1 MMLDSIKIDFVG
13 RSMGVSGLRRARVCV
28 MFHFNLDVRKM
39 FYSHLVKPKR
49 ITEYHNVFF
58 FVEIRKL
65 AGGRENTRLYL
76 SAHIP
81 RLIMIR

>member
-49 ITEYHNVFF
+49 ITEYHNVCFF
-58 FVEIRKL
+58 SWRLGNWL
-65 AGGRENTRLYL
+65 AAERILASIYRRTFLG
-76 SAHIP
+76 
-81 RLIMIR
+81 